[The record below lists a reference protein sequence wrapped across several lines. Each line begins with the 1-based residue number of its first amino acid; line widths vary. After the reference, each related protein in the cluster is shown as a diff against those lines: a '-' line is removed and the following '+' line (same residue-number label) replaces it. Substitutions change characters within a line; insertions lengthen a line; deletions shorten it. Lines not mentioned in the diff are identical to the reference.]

1 MANYAGWSPGQLEDE
16 IATGSWV
23 TLPAR
28 VGLVFRSDAEELW
41 RVVMKEYHGRQLTTL
56 LGIDGVPDDPQVN

>member
-1 MANYAGWSPGQLEDE
+1 MANYSGWSPGQLEDE

-28 VGLVFRSDAEELW
+28 VALVFGTDADDLW
-41 RVVMKEYHGRQLTTL
+41 SVVMKEYQGRQLTDM
-56 LGIDGVPDDPQVN
+56 LGIHGVPEDPRMN